1 MRREPPDDLEHAAV
15 AWAAVLCV
23 RRASLAVHM
32 QIQGDLSYA
41 KKLLDLVLTEGM
53 ITLNIMLNF
62 LFKQLE
68 EAEEGSQLLY

>member
-1 MRREPPDDLEHAAV
+1 
-15 AWAAVLCV
+15 
-23 RRASLAVHM
+23 M

-62 LFKQLE
+62 LPMPSHCATFKQLE